1 MDEQLKTFSKIITG
15 EYIYAIIKRQEYE
28 ESKLVD
34 KIEIIPCRV
43 VSNAIV
49 TGTVGFP
56 HLDFDTLKATPIA
69 SEAMSVMVKV
79 EDAKQLQK
87 STLPAKRL
95 QKSTLPMDKSSWVNS
110 NVFAIATT
118 IEEAEEIRN
127 KLLMIK

>member
-1 MDEQLKTFSKIITG
+1 MKTEQLKTFSKIITG

-87 STLPAKRL
+87 STLP
-95 QKSTLPMDKSSWVNS
+95 MDKSSWVNS